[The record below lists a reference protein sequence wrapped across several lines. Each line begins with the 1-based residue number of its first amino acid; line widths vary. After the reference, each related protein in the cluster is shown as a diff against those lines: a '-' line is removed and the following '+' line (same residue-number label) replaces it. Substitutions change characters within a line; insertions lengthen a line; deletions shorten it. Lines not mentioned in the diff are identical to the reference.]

1 MPNLRLKCYPHF
13 RTNHI
18 QSSILWLTKI
28 YIFCEFLVSFQGF
41 FGFLFSDGNIYD
53 ENIYIYIWIW
63 LHEGRKL
70 DKPQSHKKFNKFS
83 LLFFW
88 VFNCYGFILK
98 LFFKLLKQHIGN
110 KYVYDIPKLK
120 LHYLGLILLLLRN

>member
-1 MPNLRLKCYPHF
+1 MKCYPHS

-53 ENIYIYIWIW
+53 ENIYTFIYEYDCMRDENWIN
-63 LHEGRKL
+63 HKVI
-70 DKPQSHKKFNKFS
+70 KKFNKFS

>member
-1 MPNLRLKCYPHF
+1 MKCYPHF

-53 ENIYIYIWIW
+53 ENIYTFIYEYDCMRDENWIN
-63 LHEGRKL
+63 HKVI
-70 DKPQSHKKFNKFS
+70 KKFNKFS

-120 LHYLGLILLLLRN
+120 LHYLGLILVLLRN

>member
-1 MPNLRLKCYPHF
+1 MKCYPHF
-13 RTNHI
+13 HTNHI
-18 QSSILWLTKI
+18 QSSNLWLTKI

-53 ENIYIYIWIW
+53 ENIYTFIYEYDCMRDENWIN
-63 LHEGRKL
+63 HKVI
-70 DKPQSHKKFNKFS
+70 KKFNKFS